1 MTAEDRMRGALK
13 TIVVAIILVA
23 ALAIAAFILGSR

>member
-13 TIVVAIILVA
+13 IIIIAIIVVASA
-23 ALAIAAFILGSR
+23 AIAAFILGSR